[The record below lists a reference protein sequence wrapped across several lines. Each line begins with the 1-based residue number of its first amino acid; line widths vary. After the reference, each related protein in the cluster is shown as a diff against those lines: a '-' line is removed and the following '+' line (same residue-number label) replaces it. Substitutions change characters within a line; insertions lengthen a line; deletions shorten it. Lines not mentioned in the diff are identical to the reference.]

1 MVVILATDE
10 DEVLLFYTRPPIDN
24 NLCYIRMHNIQKL
37 VHGTKAAMPY
47 SWDTN
52 LVKMQNL

>member
-10 DEVLLFYTRPPIDN
+10 ALLFYTRPPIDN